1 MNPTS
6 ARLAIHEIVSM
17 YPNWNLYK
25 QLDSLKLDFL
35 LRSKGISR
43 YVYKKNSRLYKA
55 LLLSSFDKLGET
67 EPQNVQIDALQN
79 YKDIVRLYSQSL

>member
-6 ARLAIHEIVSM
+6 ARLAIDEIVSM
-17 YPNWNLYK
+17 YPNWSLYK
-25 QLDSLKLDFL
+25 QLDSLKLDFI
-35 LRSKGISR
+35 LRSKGLER
-43 YVYKKNSRLYKA
+43 YVHKKNSRLYKA
-55 LLLSSFDKLGET
+55 LLLSSFDKLWEM